1 MIELDI
7 KMHKDIT
14 KNIIIYGERV
24 LKISMSSISE
34 KLENTDK
41 TLELT
46 DDEADAFV
54 KTILCY
60 RKRLMNMNIN
70 TINRNLIPC
79 IISNLQITNTL
90 FSTIMS
96 QIDKE
101 RI

>member
-7 KMHKDIT
+7 KMYKDIT

-60 RKRLMNMNIN
+60 RKRLININ